1 VVSLHI
7 RHIWPISFVST
18 NRERRNVKTH
28 DKFSIPSSFQRD
40 DLSTTLPSRN
50 LPSFPGDVHFALLVS
65 DPDHVRSIFRNGFI
79 DPMVMGLI
87 G

>member
-1 VVSLHI
+1 MHV
-7 RHIWPISFVST
+7 RHIWPMSFVST

-28 DKFSIPSSFQRD
+28 DKLSIPSSFQRD
-40 DLSTTLPSRN
+40 NLSTTLPSRD

-65 DPDHVRSIFRNGFI
+65 DPDHVRSIFRDGFI
-79 DPMVMGLI
+79 DLVVMCLI

>member
-1 VVSLHI
+1 MANVI
-7 RHIWPISFVST
+7 GFDQEGKT
-18 NRERRNVKTH
+18 DVKTH
-28 DKFSIPSSFQRD
+28 DKLSIPSSFHGD

-79 DPMVMGLI
+79 DPMFMGLI